1 MKFVPGIIAA
11 LLALFVAGVASA
23 QTFPSKP
30 MRIVVPFPP
39 GGGIDLLG
47 RMLAQKMA
55 ESVGQPVLVD
65 NRAGGNT
72 VIGAENVA
80 RSAPDGHSL
89 LLALDSTMTMIP
101 FTYSKVSYDSVND
114 FAPVSKLSATYIVVV
129 GNPAKLPGKSLRE
142 AIEFARA
149 NPGKLNFG
157 SAGLTVQLIG
167 EQLAATQ
174 GVNITTVPY
183 KGTAA
188 VLPALLAGDID
199 FAIDGATTY
208 MPHIRSGKLLPL
220 AMAAPKRMDQLPDL
234 PTLRELGYSQAEMD
248 GWLGLF
254 APGAT
259 PRPVVQRLNS
269 EVVKA
274 WADPQVKQKLMANG
288 FEPVPSTP
296 EELAALVKSGMAQ
309 WGPVIKKLG
318 IKFD

>member
-1 MKFVPGIIAA
+1 MRFAPALAAA
-11 LLALFVAGVASA
+11 LLVAGAPAFA
-23 QTFPSKP
+23 QQFPSKP
-30 MRIVVPFPP
+30 MRIVIPFPA
-39 GGGIDLLG
+39 GGGVDLLG

-55 ESVGQPVLVD
+55 ESVGQPVLVE

-80 RSAPDGHSL
+80 RSAPDGHSM

-101 FTYSKVSYDSVND
+101 FTYSKISYDPVND
-114 FAPVSKLSATYIVVV
+114 FAPISKLSATHIVVV
-129 GNPAKLPGKSLRE
+129 GNPAKLAGRSLRE
-142 AIEFARA
+142 VIDFARA

-157 SAGLTVQLIG
+157 SAGLTVQLVG
-167 EQLAATQ
+167 EQLAASN
-174 GVNITTVPY
+174 GVKITTVPY

-199 FAIDGATTY
+199 FAVDGATTY
-208 MPHIRSGKLLPL
+208 IPHIRSGKLLGL
-220 AMAAPKRMDQLPDL
+220 AMAGPKRMSQLPDL
-234 PTLRELGYSQAEMD
+234 PTLREQGYAQAEMD

-259 PRPVVQRLNS
+259 PRPVIQRLNG

-274 WADPQVKQKLMANG
+274 WSDAQVKQKLVASG
-288 FEPVPSTP
+288 LDPDASTP
-296 EELAALVKSGMAQ
+296 EELAALVKAGLAQ
-309 WGPVIKKLG
+309 WGPVIRKLG